1 MRKLIGV
8 LFLASLG
15 LPAFADNQNCAG
27 FADDRLDGLMRNI
40 ALLAEQVDAGLYGQ
54 TPVLAAQTSRL
65 RELIADADSDAMD
78 VACEML
84 NRYPSLED
92 GLANATRDL
101 DRPDIK
107 DWLRSVN
114 AFSSGRGSE
123 LNCLN
128 ALQYSRVRNTLFFLE
143 VTDYVQQTVC
153 DSLSCA
159 PGACR
164 ICAITGAVAGA
175 VRPPFEAAL
184 AVDGLYCSTQHAEDM
199 TAYCEF
205 PNGHCANT
213 RGTGSTLVDLEAEVS
228 GPLVTT
234 LRGLSADVATG
245 ANLQSTRELIDD
257 RIDRTLEQ
265 IDAATRGLSADAQR
279 RARFQTDL
287 RVLEIERALAI
298 GSGSVPVQLQLPAF
312 AGGSLEE
319 VREVVADA
327 IVASLEAGL
336 EINQARVLHRSGDVH
351 LNNGEYGPAFL
362 AYRDAYRELVQ

>member
-1 MRKLIGV
+1 MRKLIGILLLV
-8 LFLASLG
+8 SLAP
-15 LPAFADNQNCAG
+15 PAFADEESCAG

-40 ALLAEQVDAGLYGQ
+40 ALLAEQVDAGLHGH
-54 TPVLAAQTSRL
+54 TPVLARQTSRL
-65 RELIADADSDAMD
+65 RDLMDDADSGARD
-78 VACEML
+78 VACGML
-84 NRYPSLED
+84 NRFPSLED
-92 GLANATRDL
+92 GLASATRDL
-101 DRPDIK
+101 DRPDIQA
-107 DWLRSVN
+107 WLRSAS
-114 AFSSGRGSE
+114 AFDPNRGSE

-128 ALQYSRVRNTLFFLE
+128 ASQYGRVRNTLFALE

-164 ICAITGAVAGA
+164 ICAVTGAVAGA

-184 AVDGLYCSTQHAEDM
+184 AVDALYCSTQHAEDM

-205 PNGHCANT
+205 PNGHCGAV

-228 GPLVTT
+228 GPLITT
-234 LRGLSADVATG
+234 LGTLSSDVATG
-245 ANLQSTRELIDD
+245 ETLQSTRDLLDD

-265 IDAATRGLSADAQR
+265 IDAATRDLSADAQR
-279 RARFQTDL
+279 RERFQNDL
-287 RVLEIERALAI
+287 RVLEIERALSI
-298 GSGSVPVQLQLPAF
+298 ESGSVPVQLQLPTF

-327 IVASLEAGL
+327 IVASIEAGL
-336 EINQARVLHRSGDVH
+336 EINQAQSLHRTGDAH